1 MRFFTLLATSI
12 LLVGCASGISNVS
25 HGNWHQEINDSELNS
40 KVIVQNVAK
49 RRLNDLLNVEVRLR
63 NLTDDVLDLEYRF
76 MWLDDG
82 GFNLETTPWMAVT
95 LSGKQTKAIE
105 QIAHFKNASDFKF
118 EYREIQ
124 Q

>member
-1 MRFFTLLATSI
+1 MRFFTLLVTSI
-12 LLVGCASGISNVS
+12 FLSGCASGVSNVS
-25 HGNWHQEINDSELNS
+25 HGNWHQEINNSELNS
-40 KVIVQNVAK
+40 KAIVQNVAK

-63 NLTDDVLDLEYRF
+63 NLTDDALDLEYRF
-76 MWLDDG
+76 IWLDNG
-82 GFNLETTPWMAVT
+82 GFSLETTPWLRVT
-95 LSGKQTKAIE
+95 LSGRQTKAIE